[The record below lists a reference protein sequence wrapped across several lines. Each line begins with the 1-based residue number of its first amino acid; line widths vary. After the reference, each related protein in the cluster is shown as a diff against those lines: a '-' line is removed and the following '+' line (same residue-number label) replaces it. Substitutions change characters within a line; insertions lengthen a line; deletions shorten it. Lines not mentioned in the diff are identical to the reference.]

1 MCQKMMHFLSWFSN
15 NVSRGCADEWFVCV
29 FVESVRIKTEFVWV
43 GVPFVWVSIDVADV
57 KQSRE

>member
-1 MCQKMMHFLSWFSN
+1 MMHFLSWFSN

>member
-1 MCQKMMHFLSWFSN
+1 MCQKMMRFLSWFSK

-57 KQSRE
+57 EQSRE

>member
-29 FVESVRIKTEFVWV
+29 FAESVRFRTAFVWF
-43 GVPFVWVSIDVADV
+43 GVTFASVSIDVADV
-57 KQSRE
+57 KQPGA

>member
-29 FVESVRIKTEFVWV
+29 FAESVRFRTAFVWV
-43 GVPFVWVSIDVADV
+43 GIEFVWGVVEIDL
-57 KQSRE
+57 